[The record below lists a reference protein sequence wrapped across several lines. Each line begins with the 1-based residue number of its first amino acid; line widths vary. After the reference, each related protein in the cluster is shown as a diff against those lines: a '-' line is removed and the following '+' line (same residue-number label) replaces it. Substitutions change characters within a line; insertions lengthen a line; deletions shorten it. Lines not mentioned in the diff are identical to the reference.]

1 MIEEKLFFAFFF
13 KIQKEIQLENEKLR
27 KEERKTW
34 LNEQQNCHFLLL
46 FLFC

>member
-1 MIEEKLFFAFFF
+1 MRNDRGKIIFLSFS

-46 FLFC
+46 FC